1 MKSQDSHAILD
12 RRGPVCQRPAGGA
25 GGEALAVVE
34 RPRHRLS
41 LRVRIAIF
49 VVGWALVAFGVVG
62 LFLPVLQGGL
72 TILAGAA
79 LLSIDNQ
86 MVYRFLRRGLHRW
99 PWLWEHVERFREK
112 AHHWAEKLHRPRR

>member
-12 RRGPVCQRPAGGA
+12 RHGPVCQRPAT
-25 GGEALAVVE
+25 GEALAVVE

-41 LRVRIAIF
+41 LPARIVIF
-49 VVGWALVAFGVVG
+49 VLGWALVVVGVAG

-72 TILAGAA
+72 TLLAGAA

-99 PWLWEHVERFREK
+99 PWLWTHVEDFREK
-112 AHHWAEKLHRPRR
+112 AHHWAEKLHRRR